1 MSTKR
6 TSTISGGVRRLIF
19 TNNTKLND
27 NHYIVGSNIGA
38 LNRSVRRSLM
48 RRASNNSNGRPCCMF
63 PTETAEP
70 TPPPSDIMF
79 IGFEPSETPPSTP
92 GGYIS
97 GRHISDGPGGVPN
110 NISQPALP
118 PSSSPRDYLWTGG
131 ADLYPTNSSTSDEQV
146 TNTQAYEG
154 VQSWYIKNVYS
165 SPGKG
170 SPFSPKP
177 IPQINAATEAAFNNI
192 INGSTVETI
201 FYFKTEQTSG
211 PGDGSTINIYNG
223 DYAGNDRT
231 GYNVYLENNSTT
243 GVRVYTIGYG
253 GGTFPR
259 SDIATNLAY
268 NTWHKVKISVTTD
281 TSNPLNDQFEYSV
294 NDGPINTTRSWVNE
308 WRLANGFS
316 PVYGMWLKFAGSGNT
331 TGFYIDNIT
340 VKATNLG
347 S

>member
-1 MSTKR
+1 MSTKQ
-6 TSTISGGVRRLIF
+6 TSTISGGVRRIIF
-19 TNNTKLND
+19 TNNTKLNN

-38 LNRSVRRSLM
+38 LNSSVRRALM
-48 RRASNNSNGRPCCMF
+48 HRASNDSNGQPCCMF

-70 TPPPSDIMF
+70 IPPPPSVIMF

-92 GGYIS
+92 GGYIAS
-97 GRHISDGPGGVPN
+97 RHISDNSGIPN

-118 PSSSPRDYLWTGG
+118 PSSSPRDYVWTGG
-131 ADLYPTNSSTSDEQV
+131 AALYQTNSSTADEEV

-165 SPGKG
+165 SSGQG

-177 IPQINAATEAAFNNI
+177 TPQADAATEAAFNNI

-201 FYFKTEQTSG
+201 FYFKTQQSSA

-223 DYAGNDRT
+223 SYNGDDRT
-231 GYNVYLENNSTT
+231 GYNIYIENNAAT
-243 GVRVYTIGYG
+243 GVRIYTFGFDG
-253 GGTFPR
+253 GFPI
-259 SDIATNLAY
+259 SDIATGLAY
-268 NTWHKVKISVTTD
+268 NTWHKIKVSVTTD

-294 NDGPINTTRSWVNE
+294 NDGPVNTTQSWVNK
-308 WRLANGFS
+308 WRLANGFT

-340 VKATNLG
+340 VEATNLG